1 MVSFCAKGTY
11 GFMLSVM
18 RGKEFAPIG
27 HESQHAR
34 KPQNPN
40 QRAGI
45 RFLTH
50 KRVTREE
57 RAAQFILCGRLI
69 KQAAER
75 LCISPEEP
83 ALSLSNGGRLSFQT
97 CPN

>member
-1 MVSFCAKGTY
+1 MDADL
-11 GFMLSVM
+11 LSPVTNHTTP
-18 RGKEFAPIG
+18 G
-27 HESQHAR
+27 SR
-34 KPQNPN
+34 KNPN

-57 RAAQFILCGRLI
+57 RATQFVLCGRSI
-69 KQAAER
+69 KRAAEQ
-75 LCISPEEP
+75 LCISLEDP
-83 ALSLSNGGRLSFQT
+83 ALSLLNGGRLSFQT